1 MPLATRFEDLEIW
14 KIAREIVNN
23 IHNDF
28 SEIKDYSFK
37 NQIYSEGFSIMN
49 NISEGFGRESK
60 QEFHR
65 FLDFAK
71 GSCCEVKNMY
81 YIAEDLKY
89 LDAETSHKRRE
100 KCELEKN
107 SIAKF
112 MKYLKIKPVATSQ
125 QHSNTVTQQHKQVKN
140 E

>member
-1 MPLATRFEDLEIW
+1 MPLVKRFEDLEIW
-14 KIAREIVNN
+14 KIAREIVNKIN
-23 IHNDF
+23 SDF
-28 SEIKDYSFK
+28 SSIKDFQFK
-37 NQIYSEGFSIMN
+37 GQIYSAGFSIMN

-60 QEFHR
+60 REFHR

-71 GSCCEVKNMY
+71 GSCNEVKNMY

-89 LDAETSHKRRE
+89 IDSETALIRRD

-112 MKYLKIKPVATSQ
+112 MLYLKDTKEQNKSKKV
-125 QHSNTVTQQHKQVKN
+125 
-140 E
+140 

>member
-1 MPLATRFEDLEIW
+1 MALVTRFEDLEIW

-28 SEIKDYSFK
+28 SSNRDYSFK
-37 NQIYSEGFSIMN
+37 NQIYSAGFSIMN

-89 LDAETSHKRRE
+89 IDCETSQIRRD

-112 MKYLKIKPVATSQ
+112 MKYLKIKPNTTTLQNGITAT
-125 QHSNTVTQQHKQVKN
+125 QHTKQEKN

>member
-1 MPLATRFEDLEIW
+1 MSLAIRFEDLEIW
-14 KIAREIVNN
+14 KIAREIVNG
-23 IHNDF
+23 IHEDF
-28 SEIKDYSFK
+28 SEVKDYSFK
-37 NQIYSEGFSIMN
+37 NQIYSAGFSIMN
-49 NISEGFGRESK
+49 DISEGFGRESK

-65 FLDFAK
+65 FLDFSK

-89 LDAETSHKRRE
+89 ISLEIAQKRRE

-112 MKYLKIKPVATSQ
+112 MKYRKSESKAR
-125 QHSNTVTQQHKQVKN
+125 
-140 E
+140 